1 VFDFHDLSL
10 PASTD
15 SFRGQEQ
22 VVENFFEGSFLKQA
36 TRFGSNPSTAT
47 TSGRD
52 VEAGRDQAPQPRAT
66 ATTLVVRERTPEVS
80 TALDQPG
87 AGLAF
92 TR

>member
-1 VFDFHDLSL
+1 
-10 PASTD
+10 
-15 SFRGQEQ
+15 
-22 VVENFFEGSFLKQA
+22 VEKFFEEFRQPGKGIPEAGRNHS
-36 TRFGSNPSTAT
+36 PAT
-47 TSGRD
+47 TSERE